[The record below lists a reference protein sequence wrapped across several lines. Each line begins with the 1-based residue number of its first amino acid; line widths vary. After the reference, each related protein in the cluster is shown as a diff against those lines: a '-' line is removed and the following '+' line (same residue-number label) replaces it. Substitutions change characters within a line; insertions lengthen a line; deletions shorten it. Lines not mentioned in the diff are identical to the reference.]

1 VLLTLQRG
9 PHRAT
14 RRALVSWISYA
25 QQFPRDDRPAG
36 GLGPGTLAVNGCDD
50 RSMSTPDPDEFSRA
64 WLAAF
69 NAHDLEAVLD
79 HFHDDVVFT
88 SPVAAR
94 ALPGSGGVVRGK
106 QALRAYWMLT
116 LERVPD
122 LRFELLGVYVGV
134 DTSSSATATRPVD
147 WSARC

>member
-1 VLLTLQRG
+1 
-9 PHRAT
+9 
-14 RRALVSWISYA
+14 
-25 QQFPRDDRPAG
+25 
-36 GLGPGTLAVNGCDD
+36 
-50 RSMSTPDPDEFSRA
+50 MSTPDPDEFSRA

-106 QALRAYWMLT
+106 QALRAYLP
-116 LERVPD
+116 LSASPICA
-122 LRFELLGVYVGV
+122 
-134 DTSSSATATRPVD
+134 SSSSVSTSASIPSSSTTATRPVD

>member
-1 VLLTLQRG
+1 MSASHSTIGL
-9 PHRAT
+9 RA
-14 RRALVSWISYA
+14 VS
-25 QQFPRDDRPAG
+25 PR
-36 GLGPGTLAVNGCDD
+36 PGTPAVNGCDD
-50 RSMSTPDPDEFSRA
+50 RSMSTPDPDEFSRT

-94 ALPGSGGVVRGK
+94 ALPGSGGGL
-106 QALRAYWMLT
+106 A

-122 LRFELLGVYVGV
+122 LRFELLGVYAGV
-134 DTSSSATATRPVD
+134 DTLVLNYRNQVGGLVSEVLTFDGALVCQGHGAYLGPSAQPDGAPTPPPTTH
-147 WSARC
+147 

>member
-1 VLLTLQRG
+1 
-9 PHRAT
+9 
-14 RRALVSWISYA
+14 
-25 QQFPRDDRPAG
+25 
-36 GLGPGTLAVNGCDD
+36 
-50 RSMSTPDPDEFSRA
+50 MSTPDPDEFSRA
-64 WLAAF
+64 WLAAV
-69 NAHDLEAVLD
+69 NAHDLEAVMD

-106 QALRAYWMLT
+106 QALRAYWMLA

-134 DTSSSATATRPVD
+134 DTLVLNYRNQAGGLVSEVLTFARRPRLPGARHLPGAERATGWRPVPA
-147 WSARC
+147 SHHSLTGQ